1 MHVAGS
7 ILLTVFGIARRMR
20 ITTGSRIVRNWVPGL
35 LCALIAA
42 CALPMSAQNL
52 NKAEELYR
60 HTAYEASLSLLDK
73 NTTDARSLFLIGRD
87 YFMLGEFKKSSEYLQ
102 KASAGEAANAEY
114 LDWLGRA
121 LGRRAESATVVTAP
135 VLASKARQAFER
147 SVELDPKNGD
157 ALSDLFEYYL
167 EAPGFLGGGYEKA
180 LGIANQVTAL
190 NPAEGYLEKAK
201 LAQKRKE
208 YASAE
213 QQLRQAVAA
222 APHSVPQ
229 LIELAKFLANQ
240 GRTRDSDAV
249 LQQARTLAPESPKIW
264 FARADIYIKGNR
276 NLDEA
281 KDLLRKYLQASL
293 TVEDPPKQE
302 AFRLLKQVG
311 GA

>member
-1 MHVAGS
+1 
-7 ILLTVFGIARRMR
+7 MR
-20 ITTGSRIVRNWVPGL
+20 DTTGAQVVRNWAAAL
-35 LCALIAA
+35 ICALMA
-42 CALPMSAQNL
+42 CAMPIRAQNL
-52 NKAEELYR
+52 NKAEDLYQ

-73 NTTDARSLFLIGRD
+73 NATDAPSLFLIGRD
-87 YFMLGEFKKSSEYLQ
+87 YFMLGEFKKSSDYLQ
-102 KASAGEAANAEY
+102 KASTAEPGNAGY
-114 LDWLGRA
+114 VDWLGRA

-147 SVELDPKNGD
+147 SVELDPKNSD

-180 LGIANQVTAL
+180 LSIANQIAAL
-190 NPAEGYLEKAK
+190 NPAQGYLEKAK

-229 LIELAKFLANQ
+229 LLELARFLANQ
-240 GRTRDSDAV
+240 GRTGDSDAV
-249 LQQARTLAPESPKIW
+249 LQQARSLAPESPQIW
-264 FARADIYIKGNR
+264 FARADIYIRGNR
-276 NLDEA
+276 KLEEA
-281 KDLLRKYLQASL
+281 KDLLRRYVQASL
-293 TVEDPPKQE
+293 TVEDPPRQE
-302 AFRLLKQVG
+302 ALRLLKQVG